1 MRKLWKNV
9 SKRYLRVHVNNKLYN
24 DFLLIIFI
32 QLIKIYLVEA
42 NREKYQNFIK
52 DEISKQSSFILS
64 QINESFNTLV
74 DRIPQ
79 DKYIQINSLNQLF
92 SNEITKETSE
102 HRYSF
107 EHVYDPS
114 QVRC

>member
-1 MRKLWKNV
+1 M
-9 SKRYLRVHVNNKLYN
+9 
-24 DFLLIIFI
+24 
-32 QLIKIYLVEA
+32 EA